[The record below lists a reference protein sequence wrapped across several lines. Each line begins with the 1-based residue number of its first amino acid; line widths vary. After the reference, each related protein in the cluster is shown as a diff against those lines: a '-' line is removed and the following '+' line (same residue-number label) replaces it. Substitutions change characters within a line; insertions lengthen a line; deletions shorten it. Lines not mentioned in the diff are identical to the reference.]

1 MVQDQFA
8 ASKDP
13 RDTAVSGLD
22 EWGVVTV
29 LAGAGELRLFSRDG
43 RLPGWP
49 SSAAPGIRSVA
60 GLLSRAPG
68 EFVGRRG
75 EQRTLPPV
83 LVDPHTEPGMVLHG
97 IGGIG
102 KTTLAAEVVLAA
114 AGVWSPAWRAGH
126 GVSARSPWTACW
138 TAVAATARRQI
149 CCAGRRFTRE
159 TGVTAVQ
166 AGPSGWICRGSG
178 TGSVCSARYSWP
190 GDRPR
195 SCWWVDNFEDNLFVR
210 DPAGSDGLFD
220 R

>member
-102 KTTLAAEVVLAA
+102 KTTLAAELIR
-114 AGVWSPAWRAGH
+114 RARAL
-126 GVSARSPWTACW
+126 VPTSFRSPFA
-138 TAVAATARRQI
+138 
-149 CCAGRRFTRE
+149 
-159 TGVTAVQ
+159 
-166 AGPSGWICRGSG
+166 
-178 TGSVCSARYSWP
+178 
-190 GDRPR
+190 DR
-195 SCWWVDNFEDNLFVR
+195 
-210 DPAGSDGLFD
+210 
-220 R
+220 